1 MHTRAAGDTDEVG
14 EPTSKRICGME
25 GRNKRARENGPII
38 FSFSLWAAAHIR
50 KSGRFFPPWSERRR
64 VWMETTIWKEEE
76 GTTFAYSR
84 KEEDGGEEDRITSML
99 PKCLFLF
106 LSISPTRS
114 GAAYWSKRQS
124 TLFPFPRVYFP
135 FATPT
140 HVRGTES
147 PFLLLPHNTH
157 HGKKRG
163 GKERER

>member
-1 MHTRAAGDTDEVG
+1 MGKRKWADNFLFFSVGGGAYPKKRPLFPSREREATGMDGDNN
-14 EPTSKRICGME
+14 ME
-25 GRNKRARENGPII
+25 GGGGDNICILE
-38 FSFSLWAAAHIR
+38 
-50 KSGRFFPPWSERRR
+50 
-64 VWMETTIWKEEE
+64 KE
-76 GTTFAYSR
+76 
-84 KEEDGGEEDRITSML
+84 GGEEDRITSML

-140 HVRGTES
+140 HVRGTER

-163 GKERER
+163 ERRERGKNSL